1 MLTEVLLAALLLLL
15 LLVFV
20 NRKPQGLPP
29 GPWGWPVLGKLP
41 SRDLPLAEHVKA
53 LRRTHG
59 DVISWRIGGRIYIF
73 LCNYN
78 VIRAAFTRLEFSGR
92 PDLFS
97 QKAFTDFTN
106 SGISFNEGLGWQT
119 HRRFALRQL
128 KDLGLGKSSL
138 ESAILQEAQ
147 CLVEDFGGHLGRPEP
162 LPWSIHVAVLNVI
175 WKLTADRR
183 YDVADQEIQN
193 FNKLISRS
201 LELFSGAAAL
211 YDLFPWLRSVAP
223 GWLEGR
229 TEVGEYLGIV
239 GNIAEFM
246 AGVIKE
252 HQESLDPLN
261 PRDYIDSYLLEM
273 EAQQKEDPSCTLNL
287 LDLRCGVASLFI
299 AGTLSVSLTLKAII
313 LHLVK
318 YPEIQKKVQEE
329 LDDAVC
335 ADALPT
341 TQDKES
347 LPYLEATIL
356 ECLRVTSLAPL
367 GLAHS
372 AARDTPFEGFVIPK
386 DALIM
391 SHIDCCHTDPAYWER
406 PLDFYPEHFL
416 DDQGKVLSK
425 RDGFLPFSVGRR
437 VCLGEQLA
445 NVELFIFTAALLKN
459 FSFSAPEGV
468 EVSPRNLFGEQKF
481 VIERRAASKAV

>member
-1 MLTEVLLAALLLLL
+1 MFTEVLLAALLLLL
-15 LLVFV
+15 LLVFG

-41 SRDLPLAEHVKA
+41 SKDLPLAEHVKA

-59 DVISWRIGGRIYIF
+59 DIISWRMGGRIYIF
-73 LCNYN
+73 LCNYK
-78 VIRAAFTRLEFSGR
+78 VIRAAFTKPEFSSR

-97 QKAFTDFTN
+97 QKVFTDFTN
-106 SGISFNEGLGWQT
+106 SGITFNEGLGWQT
-119 HRRFALRQL
+119 HRRFVLRQL
-128 KDLGLGKSSL
+128 KDLGMGKSSL
-138 ESAILQEAQ
+138 EAAILHEAR
-147 CLVEDFGGHLGRPEP
+147 CLVKDLGEHLGRPEP

-201 LELFSGAAAL
+201 LEIFSGLAEV
-211 YDLFPWLRSVAP
+211 YDMFPWLRSVVP
-223 GWLEGR
+223 RWLEAR
-229 TEVGEYLGIV
+229 TEIGEYLKIAD
-239 GNIAEFM
+239 NIAEFM
-246 AGVIKE
+246 AGVIRE
-252 HQESLDPLN
+252 HQESLDPHN

-273 EAQQKEDPSCTLNL
+273 EAQQKEDPNCTLNL
-287 LDLRCGVASLFI
+287 LDLRCGVAALFI
-299 AGTLSVSLTLKAII
+299 AGTHTVSVTLKAI
-313 LHLVK
+313 LLYLVK
-318 YPEIQKKVQEE
+318 YPEIQKKVQKEI
-329 LDDAVC
+329 DDVVGK
-335 ADALPT
+335 DALPT

-367 GLAHS
+367 GLTHS
-372 AARDTPFEGFVIPK
+372 AARDTPFEGYVIPK

-391 SHIDCCHTDPAYWER
+391 SHIDCCHTDPGYWDR
-406 PLDFYPEHFL
+406 PLEFRPEHFL
-416 DDQGKVLSK
+416 DDQGKVVSK
-425 RDGFLPFSVGRR
+425 KDGFLPFSVGRR

-468 EVSPRNLFGEQKF
+468 EASPKNLFVEQKF
-481 VIERRAASKAV
+481 VIERRTGP